1 MHKLTLITYFDYV
14 TVKETLHK
22 NDPKIRRCIPTG
34 NSYSPPSVFFFNKIL
49 YQYLQLEYEGN
60 NAQNQHFWSFFSN
73 KVIEKKFCKVLFDN
87 HIPHLL
93 KKKKKKNN
101 KKTYIHL

>member
-1 MHKLTLITYFDYV
+1 MSLLKKHSTKMIQKSGGV
-14 TVKETLHK
+14 
-22 NDPKIRRCIPTG
+22 
-34 NSYSPPSVFFFNKIL
+34 SPQEIVILLLVSFFFNKIL

-93 KKKKKKNN
+93 KKKKKRIIKRHI
-101 KKTYIHL
+101 YIYNWEKLTLPNG